1 MNEGRKITTKIQCQ
15 QHTRTPPQLI
25 KSIMCGNLK
34 KKSLLEKL
42 VCDPRN
48 NLKK

>member
-1 MNEGRKITTKIQCQ
+1 MKEEKSQ
-15 QHTRTPPQLI
+15 QKFNVNNTQEPPPQLI

-48 NLKK
+48 N